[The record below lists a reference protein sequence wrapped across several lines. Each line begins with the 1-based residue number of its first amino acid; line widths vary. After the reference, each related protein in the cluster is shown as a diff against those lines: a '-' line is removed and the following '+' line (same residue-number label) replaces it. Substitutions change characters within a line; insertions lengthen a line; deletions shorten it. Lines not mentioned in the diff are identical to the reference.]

1 MNEGEASISG
11 RDRWEGGF
19 EVVGLDLSPTAIARA
34 EEKAAGEQL
43 ACEFVAGDFFADG
56 VVEGLFDLV
65 YDRGCFHCFP
75 GPAQQSRFAERV
87 AGLLRPEGLWL
98 SLIGSTD
105 GPPREVGPPR
115 HRASTVLTAIEPHFE
130 VLELCARDFDDD
142 RLSYA
147 RVWVM
152 VGRRRGT

>member
-1 MNEGEASISG
+1 M
-11 RDRWEGGF
+11 
-19 EVVGLDLSPTAIARA
+19 RA
-34 EEKAAGEQL
+34 EEKASGEQL
-43 ACEFVAGDFFADG
+43 ACEFVAGDFFADT
-56 VVEGLFDLV
+56 VVEGPFDLV
-65 YDRGCFHCFP
+65 YDRGCFHCFSE
-75 GPAQQSRFAERV
+75 PAQQSRFAQRV
-87 AGLLRPEGLWL
+87 GELLRPEGLWL

-115 HRASTVLTAIEPHFE
+115 HSASKVLAAIEPAFE

-152 VGRRRGT
+152 VGRRREASGETGEG